1 MKALKTAASFLI
13 ASTIIFQGIGLQTI
27 NVLADDSDTLS
38 IAGGYAKQEDKNT
51 TYFTL
56 DATNNSVTYYN
67 YSGAFEVEDQ
77 DFMSVTCTTTEKD
90 PDIVAKKYV
99 DGGTYVDINLSDCLY
114 TFSINHIGDDMLT
127 MTISTEIDGQTV
139 YVGRE
144 FTDYGEWGIYVEK
157 LVPNSIYPATCNFEY
172 VDGNDHSKGFVIT
185 NNATVND
192 VLYTGVFTYDNSHF
206 QYVDPSDAKLM
217 DENLV
222 AFKVYSYDV
231 DEVNKVPVYKQVTE
245 YSDIVDGNKYI
256 IVAERG
262 DNKYALYPNVSRANN
277 PDMHFVRITDT
288 YTTGITK
295 LDFQV
300 KDDENLV
307 GGEKTTFIIGGTE
320 YPFELQVKKYSTNML
335 SNVADI
341 KLLKGESKTV
351 FFPGFIS
358 LGATS
363 SNPIVD
369 LNEISFNYVYD
380 AYIADNSEKGNS
392 GFISVAD
399 CLYKFELQSNGNY
412 VISSVA
418 NEGLYLTTDS
428 CFSNKTVSTEFS
440 VQHVDGSRKF
450 VLVNAADSNKSF
462 YLGSDAVFNGNGTD
476 STNEVYLYQKAS
488 GKGSLEV
495 PGYDRVTSIVP
506 NGEYLIVL
514 INKAP
519 SEAKYYVVNPSIESN
534 SKASF
539 VERESSCYTK
549 LDITATEEGTT
560 KITAGSYSFNVT
572 VNDAGEIVTYE
583 NTPFSELN
591 DTYFGQRGLP
601 ITKLHIYEGA
611 MYYPVFFDKDR
622 VGNATDFHWST
633 VNPDS
638 PITINVD
645 GQAMTTISIDSHC
658 TSDTVLQEFLS
669 LEYTCGDVTHIALLP
684 VMIYPS
690 SYDPANPNTFKYH
703 VVDADEN
710 VKAYYSINGLKLSGE
725 EYLVEAKPGETF
737 MLSNSDGKFAFNMFY
752 APVGADCNVTDFNVY
767 GLGSSTGTPTPIDI
781 LMLDATTSKD
791 TSFYNSEIGQIQAT
805 NYGGTFDAVLNEAMK
820 KGCTAG
826 YAYNEPSGKKL
837 TFVAKAT
844 EAELVPLTDL
854 SVSLAKDIKL
864 SDGTTA
870 TAGKKVNLYKVY
882 YVNSSESTLAAFSGT
897 KSISSVKAVY
907 DLSTGSDVTSSF
919 VKSGNDMLFTSAGAG
934 QKDYVVEYTLEN
946 GTSKLYAVR
955 VITLEDMFVGTSLS
969 IGGKISLNFYA
980 TYATQTTASNSAN
993 GTYPVAG
1000 VDYSNL
1006 PSDIQPTVRF
1016 KVGDK
1021 VVSEGV
1027 TSTKTVGSASGAK
1040 YYGFTFEG
1048 IYAYD
1053 IGKMITAELIYD
1065 NKVIA
1070 SCEYSVGDYMEAVF
1084 NSSSD
1089 TKLNDM
1095 LAALAAYGC
1104 SAEKYALDKG
1114 WVDVLTLENK
1124 HYDYLIPD
1132 SISTTNAIVDNGTG
1146 IADFYGAS
1154 VVLSEGA
1161 TVSLKFRFT
1170 VDTDDISSVNL
1181 IIDNASCITAD
1192 GKSTVTVNGADF
1204 TYAGTMDG
1212 KKLYTVSIDNIAPYN
1227 WNNSFTVYLDKDG
1240 SSKGLTYSVDNY
1252 FVAAQDDETVGELV
1266 KLMFAY
1272 GEATRV
1278 WAGK

>member
-13 ASTIIFQGIGLQTI
+13 ASTIIFQGIGLQAI

-56 DATNNSVTYYN
+56 DTTNNSVTYYN

-77 DFMSVTCTTTEKD
+77 DFMSVTCTTTKKD
-90 PDIVAKKYV
+90 PDIVAQKYT
-99 DGGTYVDINLSDCLY
+99 GNGYVDINLSECLF
-114 TFSINHIGDDMLT
+114 TFTN
-127 MTISTEIDGQTV
+127 
-139 YVGRE
+139 
-144 FTDYGEWGIYVEK
+144 VEK
-157 LVPNSIYPATCNFEY
+157 LGSLVQATVSGVTENGETVYITPNYVVYDGNSYLYYNELCTSEPSFCRFGVNETGGFGISNDGTFLCYSTSFRRAEFDPDTDPVKEY
-172 VDGNDHSKGFVIT
+172 GPEALGFNLYSYSVVDGLPVYTKVASLDEITEGSQFVI
-185 NNATVND
+185 
-192 VLYTGVFTYDNSHF
+192 
-206 QYVDPSDAKLM
+206 
-217 DENLV
+217 
-222 AFKVYSYDV
+222 
-231 DEVNKVPVYKQVTE
+231 
-245 YSDIVDGNKYI
+245 I
-256 IVAERG
+256 AERNG
-262 DNKYALYPNVSRANN
+262 KTYAFYPHENMADNNSSWYIVNV
-277 PDMHFVRITDT
+277 TDT
-288 YTTGITK
+288 YTTGSTK

-300 KDDENLV
+300 KDDEKLV
-307 GGEKTTFIIGGTE
+307 GNEKTTFTVGGTV

-341 KLLKGESKTV
+341 ELLKGESKTII
-351 FFPGFIS
+351 FPGLKS
-358 LGATS
+358 LDAKS
-363 SNPIVD
+363 SEPIVG
-369 LNEISFNYVYD
+369 LKEESFSAID
-380 AYIADNSEKGNS
+380 SYIANKDEKGNG
-392 GFISVAD
+392 GFINVAD
-399 CLYKFELQSNGNY
+399 CLYKFELQANGNY
-412 VISSVA
+412 VISSA
-418 NEGLYLTTDS
+418 TNDGLYLTADP
-428 CFSNKTVSTEFS
+428 CRSNKTTSTEFS
-440 VQHVDGSRKF
+440 IQHVDGSRKF
-450 VLVNAADSNKSF
+450 VLVDATDSSKSF
-462 YLGSDAVFNGNGTD
+462 YLGSDAIYNGNSAD
-476 STNEVYLYQKAS
+476 SINEVYLYQKSS
-488 GKGSLEV
+488 GDGSLEV
-495 PGYDRVTSIVP
+495 PGYDRVTSITP

-514 INKAP
+514 ISRSP
-519 SEAKYYVVNPSIESN
+519 SEAKYYVVNPSIEESP
-534 SKASF
+534 KASY
-539 VERESSCYTK
+539 VERTSDCYIK
-549 LDITATEEGTT
+549 LDITAEEAGVTTITGGT
-560 KITAGSYSFNVT
+560 YSFKV
-572 VNDAGEIVTYE
+572 VVKDEGEIVTYE
-583 NTPFSELN
+583 NTPFQEFSN
-591 DTYFGQRGLP
+591 SFMGSSYLP
-601 ITKLHIYEGA
+601 ISKIHVSEGA
-611 MYYPVFFDKDR
+611 MNIGVGYVGYY
-622 VGNATDFHWST
+622 
-633 VNPDS
+633 
-638 PITINVD
+638 
-645 GQAMTTISIDSHC
+645 
-658 TSDTVLQEFLS
+658 DTVKWNS
-669 LEYTCGDVTHIALLP
+669 LYGNLTFNFQGATTDSVVGIPFVQFNVSADCASDGVVQDYLCCEYTYGTESSVKLIP
-684 VMIYPS
+684 VWIYPS
-690 SYDPANPNTFKYH
+690 DMGDSSTTSEKLYYH
-703 VVDADEN
+703 TVAEDKN
-710 VKAYYSINGLKLSGE
+710 VKAYYSINGLKNTNG
-725 EYLVEAKPGETF
+725 EYLTEAQPGETF
-737 MLSNSDGKFAFNMFY
+737 CLTNNDGNFAFNMFY
-752 APVGADCNVTDFNVY
+752 APVSEDCTITDFDVY
-767 GLGSSTGTPTPIDI
+767 SSSSPEPTDL
-781 LMLDATTSKD
+781 LMLDAATAKE
-791 TSFYNSEIGQIQAT
+791 TSFYKSEIGQVQAT
-805 NYGGTFDAVLNEAMK
+805 NYGVTFDAVLNEALK

-826 YAYNEPSGKKL
+826 YAYNKPTGEKL

-844 EAELVPLTDL
+844 EAEIVPLTDL
-854 SVSLAKDIKL
+854 SVSLSKDIKL

-934 QKDYVVEYTLEN
+934 QKDYVVEYAFED

-980 TYATQTTASNSAN
+980 TYATQTTASNSAY

-1027 TSTKTVGSASGAK
+1027 KSTKTAGSASGAK

-1070 SCEYSVGDYMEAVF
+1070 SCEYSVGDYMEAAY
-1084 NSSSD
+1084 NCGSSTD

-1104 SAEKYALDKG
+1104 SAEKYALAQG
-1114 WVDVLTLENK
+1114 WVDVPTLENK
-1124 HYDYLIPD
+1124 HYDHLIPD

-1161 TVSLKFRFT
+1161 TVSLKFSFT

-1204 TYAGTMDG
+1204 TYAGTKDS

-1272 GEATRV
+1272 GEAARV

>member
-13 ASTIIFQGIGLQTI
+13 ASTIIFQGIGLQAI

-56 DATNNSVTYYN
+56 DTTNNSVTYYN

-90 PDIVAKKYV
+90 PDIVAQKYT
-99 DGGTYVDINLSDCLY
+99 GNGYVDINLSECLF
-114 TFSINHIGDDMLT
+114 TFTDVRRTDGLVYATVSGV
-127 MTISTEIDGQTV
+127 TEKGETV
-139 YVGRE
+139 YITPTYSSYPNGDQIITYLCWPRSLCSSE
-144 FTDYGEWGIYVEK
+144 PSTCTIAYNSTGGFGIRNENTFLYYG
-157 LVPNSIYPATCNFEY
+157 SSFERIEY
-172 VDGNDHSKGFVIT
+172 NEDAEDPYDGHSKEG
-185 NNATVND
+185 
-192 VLYTGVFTYDNSHF
+192 LVFD
-206 QYVDPSDAKLM
+206 L
-217 DENLV
+217 
-222 AFKVYSYDV
+222 YSY
-231 DEVNKVPVYKQVTE
+231 
-245 YSDIVDGNKYI
+245 SIVDGLPVYTKATSLGDITEGSQFI
-256 IVAERG
+256 IAAERDG
-262 DNKYALYPNVSRANN
+262 KVYAFYPHAYVDEDNCSWYIANV
-277 PDMHFVRITDT
+277 TDT
-288 YTTGITK
+288 YTTGSTK

-300 KDDENLV
+300 IDDENLV
-307 GGEKTTFIIGGTE
+307 GNEKTTFTIGGTV
-320 YPFELQVKKYSTNML
+320 YPFELQVKKYNTNML

-341 KLLKGESKTV
+341 ELLKGESKTII
-351 FFPGFIS
+351 FPGLKS
-358 LGATS
+358 LDAKS
-363 SNPIVD
+363 SEPIVG
-369 LNEISFNYVYD
+369 LNEESFSAID
-380 AYIADNSEKGNS
+380 SYIANKDEKGNG
-392 GFISVAD
+392 GFINVAD
-399 CLYKFELQSNGNY
+399 CLYKFELQANGNY
-412 VISSVA
+412 VISSA
-418 NEGLYLTTDS
+418 TNDGLYLTADT
-428 CFSNKTVSTEFS
+428 CRSNKTTSTEFS
-440 VQHVDGSRKF
+440 IQHVDGSRKF
-450 VLVNAADSNKSF
+450 VLIDATDSSKSF
-462 YLGSDAVFNGNGTD
+462 YLGSDAIYNGNSAD
-476 STNEVYLYQKAS
+476 SVNEVYLYQKSS
-488 GKGSLEV
+488 GNGSLEV
-495 PGYDRVTSIVP
+495 PGYDRVTSITP

-514 INKAP
+514 ISRSP
-519 SEAKYYVVNPSIESN
+519 SEAKYYVVNPSIEESP
-534 SKASF
+534 KASY
-539 VERESSCYTK
+539 VERTSDCYIK
-549 LDITATEEGTT
+549 LDITAEEAGVTTITGGT
-560 KITAGSYSFNVT
+560 YSFKV
-572 VNDAGEIVTYE
+572 VVKDEGEIVTYE
-583 NTPFSELN
+583 NTPFQEFSN
-591 DTYFGQRGLP
+591 SFMGSSYLP
-601 ITKLHIYEGA
+601 ISKIHVSEGA
-611 MYYPVFFDKDR
+611 MNIGVGYVGYY
-622 VGNATDFHWST
+622 
-633 VNPDS
+633 
-638 PITINVD
+638 
-645 GQAMTTISIDSHC
+645 
-658 TSDTVLQEFLS
+658 DTVKWNS
-669 LEYTCGDVTHIALLP
+669 LYGNLTFNFQGATTDSVVGLPFVQFNVSADCASDGVVQDYLCCEYTYGTESSVKLIP
-684 VMIYPS
+684 VWIYPS
-690 SYDPANPNTFKYH
+690 DMGDSSTTSEKLYYH
-703 VVDADEN
+703 TVAEDKN
-710 VKAYYSINGLKLSGE
+710 VKAYYSINGLKNTNG
-725 EYLVEAKPGETF
+725 EYLTEAQPGETF
-737 MLSNSDGKFAFNMFY
+737 CLTNNDGNFAFNMFY
-752 APVGADCNVTDFNVY
+752 APVSEDCTITDFDVY
-767 GLGSSTGTPTPIDI
+767 SSSSPEPTDL
-781 LMLDATTSKD
+781 LMLDAATAKE
-791 TSFYNSEIGQIQAT
+791 TSFYKSEIGQVQAT
-805 NYGGTFDAVLNEAMK
+805 NYGVTFDAVLNEALK

-826 YAYNEPSGKKL
+826 YAYNKPTGEKL

-844 EAELVPLTDL
+844 EAEIVPLTDL
-854 SVSLAKDIKL
+854 SVSLSKDIKL

-870 TAGKKVNLYKVY
+870 TAGKKVNLYKIY

-934 QKDYVVEYTLEN
+934 QKDYVVEYAFED

-980 TYATQTTASNSAN
+980 TYATQTTASNSAYD
-993 GTYPVAG
+993 TYPVAG

-1027 TSTKTVGSASGAK
+1027 VSTKTVGSVSGAK

-1124 HYDYLIPD
+1124 HYDHLIPD

-1161 TVSLKFRFT
+1161 TVSLKFSFT

-1204 TYAGTMDG
+1204 TYAGTKDG

-1240 SSKGLTYSVDNY
+1240 ASKGLTYSVDNY
-1252 FVAAQDDETVGELV
+1252 FVDTQKDKTVGELV

-1272 GEATRV
+1272 GEAARV